1 MMQVENNILTEHWF
15 LSNEQTFKG
24 PFNDVKIIQMIQQG
38 EVQKTDRLW
47 SRRQNDW
54 LQISEI
60 PIFADIQSLQEHA
73 TKSKTDSN
81 DWNNSDQFWSYIQ
94 SRHQNLNNQS
104 FLPTARKKKHRTISK
119 GRALSTGFLVSALI
133 GLFVFQNLNSNY
145 QNISLNLKD
154 NEIAREVIS
163 QSYSK
168 FGARFSLFQNSK
180 EKMIVATN
188 LENGSEVQVRLEG
201 IPDTLVGVFQ
211 SQHEKNVIV
220 EDGYFKINL
229 LTQNGNQSFSEGEY
243 NLKFYCLKCNSGV
256 QDKALAVFEQK
267 IFLGLNRDEAYDLR
281 LSQYHTKLR
290 EQAKNELQEFQ
301 QLSESL
307 IAQVQSLS
315 VDRWDIRA
323 QQQWLSRH
331 QGWRSLQ
338 DQLSSELNHLSN
350 SKNEGTVYYAELVDT
365 LFVADDKIKQLEFDF
380 IESMK
385 LQTNSE
391 RVLKRIELNKR
402 GSDIV
407 EHLNTVKQ
415 RVSYFMNRP
424 LTSSGMPRNK

>member
-1 MMQVENNILTEHWF
+1 MMQLENNRLKEHWF

-24 PFNDVKIIQMIQQG
+24 PFTDVQIIQMIQQG
-38 EVQKTDRLW
+38 EVKKTDRLW
-47 SRRQNDW
+47 SRSQNDW

-60 PIFADIQSLQEHA
+60 SIFAKIQSLPEQA
-73 TKSKTDSN
+73 TNSKVDSK
-81 DWNNSDQFWSYIQ
+81 DWNNSDEFWSYIQ

-104 FLPTARKKKHRTISK
+104 LLPAARKKNHRPISK
-119 GRALSTGFLVSALI
+119 GRALSAGFLVSALI

-154 NEIAREVIS
+154 NEIARETIS
-163 QSYSK
+163 QSYNK
-168 FGARFSLFQNSK
+168 FGARFSLFQSSK

-201 IPDTLVGVFQ
+201 VPDTLVGVFQ
-211 SQHEKNVIV
+211 SQYEKNMII
-220 EDGYFKINL
+220 EDGYFEINL

-256 QDKALAVFEQK
+256 QDKTLAVFEQK

-281 LSQYHTKLR
+281 LSHYHAKLR
-290 EQAKNELQEFQ
+290 EQAKNELQEFRQ
-301 QLSESL
+301 ISESL

-315 VDRWDIRA
+315 VDRWDVGA

-331 QGWRSLQ
+331 QSWSSLQ
-338 DQLSSELNHLSN
+338 DQLSSELNRLSN
-350 SKNEGTVYYAELVDT
+350 SKNEGTVYYAELVDV
-365 LFVADDKIKQLEFDF
+365 LLIAHNKMKKLESAF

-391 RVLKRIELNKR
+391 RALKRIELNKSVS
-402 GSDIV
+402 GIV